1 MRPLPSTTFLFLCV
15 FCVVSVAY
23 AWDSIGHM
31 AVAGLAYDELTT
43 QQQDRLVAI
52 LKNHPKLDFIT
63 EGFPDPNIDGRD
75 LVMAAATWPDL
86 ARSHVSKTGTP
97 SPDGIID
104 NGYEEKDPAITQVK
118 FDDGLLHRGW
128 HFIDNS
134 LWVGHGTPPPQLP
147 KPPEVN
153 AVGVVKVLITQLKS
167 NETDKEKAYD
177 LGWLLHLVGDLHQPM
192 HAVNGISE
200 TLPEGDRGGNL
211 VEIKGATDG
220 ASELH
225 AFWDEILGK
234 TAPAEKTLP
243 HHPHLEKDV
252 ATADDVIADVQ
263 KLHLNK
269 TKDNNLDPSAWANES
284 LQLAKRDAYDLNFVP
299 MTVERPAT
307 SEPTQKLQTTLDA
320 EYGVSAKRVA
330 RKQVRRAGHRLALIL
345 KDILQ

>member
-1 MRPLPSTTFLFLCV
+1 MRPLQSTTFVSLCV
-15 FCVVSVAY
+15 FCVFSVAH
-23 AWDSIGHM
+23 AWDNVGHM

-86 ARSHVSKTGTP
+86 ARSHVSKSGT
-97 SPDGIID
+97 PDGIID

-134 LWVGHGTPPPQLP
+134 LWVGAGTPPPQLP

-167 NETDKEKAYD
+167 NESDKEKAYD

-192 HAVNGISE
+192 HAVNGISA

-225 AFWDEILGK
+225 AFWDEVLGK
-234 TAPAEKTLP
+234 TAPSEKTPP

-263 KLHLNK
+263 KLRLNK

-299 MTVERPAT
+299 ITVERPGN

-320 EYGVSAKRVA
+320 EYGVSAKKVA
-330 RKQVRRAGHRLALIL
+330 RKQLRRAGHRLALIL

>member
-1 MRPLPSTTFLFLCV
+1 MKTLRPTTSVFLCV
-15 FCVVSVAY
+15 LCVPLIAY
-23 AWDSIGHM
+23 AWDNVGHM
-31 AVAGLAYDELTT
+31 AVAGLAYDELSPE
-43 QQQDRLVAI
+43 QQARLVAI
-52 LKNHPKLDFIT
+52 LQNHPKLNFIT

-86 ARSHVSKTGTP
+86 ARSHVSKAGTP
-97 SPDGIID
+97 SPDSITD
-104 NGYEEKDPAITQVK
+104 NGYEEKDPAIKQVK

-128 HFIDNS
+128 HFIDNA
-134 LWVGHGTPPPQLP
+134 LWIGHGTPPPQLP
-147 KPPEVN
+147 TAPEVN

-167 NETDKEKAYD
+167 NEADKEKAYD

-225 AFWDEILGK
+225 AFWDEVLGK
-234 TAPAEKTLP
+234 TAPAEKTPP

-252 ATADDVIADVQ
+252 ATADEVIAEVQ
-263 KLHLNK
+263 KVRLNK
-269 TKDNNLDPSAWANES
+269 TKDNNVDPSAWATES
-284 LQLAKRDAYDLNFVP
+284 LHLAKRDSYDLNFVP
-299 MTVERPAT
+299 ITVERPGN
-307 SEPTQKLQTTLDA
+307 SEPTQKLEATLDA

-330 RKQVRRAGHRLALIL
+330 RRQIRRAGHRLALIL
-345 KDILQ
+345 KDLLQ